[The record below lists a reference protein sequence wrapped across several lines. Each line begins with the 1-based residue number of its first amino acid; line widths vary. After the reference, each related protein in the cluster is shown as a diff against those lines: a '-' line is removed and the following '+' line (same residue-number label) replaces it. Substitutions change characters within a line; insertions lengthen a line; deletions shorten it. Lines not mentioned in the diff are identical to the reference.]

1 MKKIRFPLYSLIALA
16 IFAILFLLGAVA
28 NHFVYHGKIY
38 FYTGLPSFTIHDF
51 KTVILFAELILG
63 ISGISVFLFANLK
76 RKWLCVAI
84 TVLLALISSITGL
97 VLLALTLAWSPD
109 SYVEL
114 LSDDVQ
120 HQIVIAEDCYLF
132 SIYGGDVYE
141 KTSPFTMKK
150 LTKYEAD
157 IDFYTPF
164 SDGKYSVTWNK
175 ENFELFYDSNGD
187 GELDRKMIVA
197 YLP

>member
-1 MKKIRFPLYSLIALA
+1 MRKYKKA
-16 IFAILFLLGAVA
+16 
-28 NHFVYHGKIY
+28 
-38 FYTGLPSFTIHDF
+38 
-51 KTVILFAELILG
+51 AERVRVR
-63 ISGISVFLFANLK
+63 SK